1 MAETTPRRYDP
12 CDLIS
17 EGARRNLALAA
28 IEAFGRHGF
37 DGANTRNIAEKV
49 GMSSAGLY
57 VYYPSKAKLLYTIAK
72 VGHDSVLNA
81 VNDAV
86 KGIAEPDRRVHAW
99 VSAFTCWHADNHALA
114 RVNQYE
120 LRSLEQEDF
129 EIISAIRRKT
139 EAAAVREMRVL
150 APDDPDIR
158 TTARAI
164 LSMGIDVARWYN
176 PATARDSAAL
186 GDLYGTLA
194 LRMLR
199 SDRTS

>member
-12 CDLIS
+12 CGLIP

-37 DGANTRNIAEKV
+37 DGANTRNIADKV

-57 VYYPSKAKLLYTIAK
+57 VYYPSKSKLLYTIAK

-86 KGIAEPDRRVHAW
+86 EGIAEPDSRVRAW
-99 VSAFTCWHADNHALA
+99 VSAFTRWHADNQALA

-129 EIISAIRRKT
+129 EIVSAIRRET
-139 EAAAVREMRVL
+139 EAAAVREMCVL
-150 APDDPDIR
+150 APDDPAIR
-158 TTARAI
+158 MTARAI

-176 PATARDSAAL
+176 PATSQDSSAL
-186 GDLYGTLA
+186 GDRYGTLA

-199 SDRTS
+199 SEGAG

>member
-1 MAETTPRRYDP
+1 MAETTPARYDP
-12 CDLIS
+12 CDLIPA
-17 EGARRNLALAA
+17 GARRNLVLAA

-81 VNDAV
+81 VSDAV
-86 KGIAEPDRRVHAW
+86 TGIAEPDRRVHAW
-99 VSAFTCWHADNHALA
+99 VRAFTCWHADNHALA

-158 TTARAI
+158 MTVRAI

-176 PATARDSAAL
+176 PATARDSSAL
-186 GDLYGTLA
+186 GDLYGKLA

-199 SDRTS
+199 SDGAG

>member
-1 MAETTPRRYDP
+1 MAETTSGRYDP
-12 CDLIS
+12 CDLIPA
-17 EGARRNLALAA
+17 GARRNLVLAA

-72 VGHDSVLNA
+72 VGHDSVLDA

-99 VSAFTCWHADNHALA
+99 VRAFTCWHADNHALA

-158 TTARAI
+158 MTVRAI

-176 PATARDSAAL
+176 PATARDSSAL

-199 SDRTS
+199 SDGAG